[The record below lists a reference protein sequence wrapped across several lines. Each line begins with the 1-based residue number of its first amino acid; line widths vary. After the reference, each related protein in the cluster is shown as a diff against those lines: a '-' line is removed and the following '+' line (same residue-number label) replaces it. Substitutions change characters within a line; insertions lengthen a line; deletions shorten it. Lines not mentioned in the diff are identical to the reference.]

1 MTTIE
6 MARKMADYQQVE
18 SAQKAYALVLG
29 QAEKTP
35 EEELEAANY
44 IFFSQG
50 SYQMAYA
57 SFVSLYNRGYYQA
70 ELMDLMLQAFYLP
83 NVDEQKAR
91 YEANCQALAK
101 YAYLFQKDFPAF
113 EDLPVL
119 FFPYDD
125 QGFIPFSKSEN
136 QFGAYI
142 DFNRPVIDR
151 YFFKDLENP
160 ILARDVFSQYQLEY
174 LNDNVRKSEWVGR
187 ENHIYLHYRDWA
199 MFCAHLSCLDF
210 VSLLKDE
217 KFVFLIGDEI
227 CQYPIDFK
235 ARFGIDYSQY
245 PVKPIGIREVKRMIW
260 HTQLASH
267 NGTDFFNEVLYGHPN
282 LLIIGTTML
291 KDMLEN
297 IQTAKENLRK
307 RKLNNSYTQLQL
319 SQLKAP
325 TDKDILV
332 SLFLDEKYARNGLDT
347 KSRIVPALLFQPH
360 FSNIQY
366 ELRYNEQTR
375 KTALFSKE
383 YDKIKDSPIFRE
395 FKYIKAFTAM
405 RRITTSYGATIRFM
419 QEYKESPRDKR
430 NNLVGDAFSQWLLN
444 RSFMVDPQDRLYQ
457 DSVLVRFEDG
467 KLNPTATFTALAAF
481 LDIPYAESMTYC
493 SGIGG
498 LNPETLKGN
507 NRGFDP
513 AAVYRTYDDYSD
525 DADRA
530 LLEYFLRDA
539 YARYGYTFH
548 YYHGEEVDLSWI
560 DEKLAQMTTLDRRM
574 METFQTAIH
583 IDVTAGDG
591 TLLDN
596 QNTARAMAEKR
607 VEGARGNRYNITRA
621 LFQGLQFVGHSGQ
634 PLRFMDQLKLDP
646 ALLEQPLYH

>member
-6 MARKMADYQQVE
+6 MARKLADYQQVE
-18 SAQKAYALVLG
+18 GAQKAYALVLG
-29 QAEKTP
+29 QEEKTP

-44 IFFSQG
+44 LFFSQG

-57 SFVSLYNRGYYQA
+57 AYVSLYNRGYFQS
-70 ELMDLMLQAFYLP
+70 EIMDLMLQAFYLP
-83 NVDEQKAR
+83 NADEQKTR
-91 YEANCQALAK
+91 YEANCQALAQ
-101 YAYLFQKDFPAF
+101 YPYFFRKDFPAF
-113 EDLPVL
+113 EDLPLL

-125 QGFIPFSKSEN
+125 NGVIPFSKHDN
-136 QFGAYI
+136 QFSAYV
-142 DFNRPVIDR
+142 DFRRPVIDR

-160 ILARDVFSQYQLEY
+160 ILAKDVFSQYQLEY
-174 LNDNVRKSEWVGR
+174 LNDNVRKSDWVGR
-187 ENHIYLHYRDWA
+187 DNHIYLHYSDWTV
-199 MFCAHLSCLDF
+199 FCSHLSCLDLIP
-210 VSLLKDE
+210 LLEEQKL
-217 KFVFLIGDEI
+217 VFLIEDEI
-227 CQYPIDFK
+227 SQYPIDFQ

-260 HTQLASH
+260 HTQLAAH

-291 KDMLEN
+291 KEILKSIEQVKDR
-297 IQTAKENLRK
+297 LRK
-307 RKLNNSYTQLQL
+307 RKLGKSYTQLQL

-332 SLFLDEKYARNGLDT
+332 SLFLDEKYARNGLDA
-347 KSRIVPALLFQPH
+347 KSRIVPALLLQPH

-366 ELRYNEQTR
+366 ELHYNETTK

-383 YDKIKDSPIFRE
+383 YDAIKDSPIFRE

-419 QEYKESPRDKR
+419 QEYQESPNSKKK
-430 NNLVGDAFSQWLLN
+430 NLVGDAFSQRLLN
-444 RSFMVDPQDRLYQ
+444 RSFMVDPKDRLYQ

-467 KLNPTATFTALAAF
+467 KLNPTATFTALAEF
-481 LDIPYAESMTYC
+481 LDLPYTESMTYC

-498 LNPETLKGN
+498 INPESLKGN
-507 NRGFDP
+507 DRGFDP
-513 AAVYRTYDDYSD
+513 TAVYRTYDDYSD

-530 LLEYFLRDA
+530 LLEYFMRDA
-539 YARYGYTFH
+539 YAQYGYEFH

-560 DEKLAQMTTLDRRM
+560 DEKLSQMTTLDRRM
-574 METFQTAIH
+574 LETFLKAVCVE
-583 IDVTAGDG
+583 VTTSDG
-591 TLLDN
+591 TPLDN
-596 QNTARAMAEKR
+596 LDTARSMAEKR
-607 VEGARGNRYNITRA
+607 VAGARNNRFNITRA
-621 LFQGLQFVGHSGQ
+621 LFRGLCFVSHSGQ

>member
-83 NVDEQKAR
+83 NVDEQKVR
-91 YEANCQALAK
+91 YEANCRALAK
-101 YAYLFQKDFPAF
+101 YAYIFQKDFLAF
-113 EDLPVL
+113 EDLPIL

-125 QGFIPFSKSEN
+125 QGFIPFSKAEN
-136 QFGAYI
+136 KFDAYV
-142 DFNRPVIDR
+142 DFHRPVIDR

-160 ILARDVFSQYQLEY
+160 ILAQDVFSQYQLEY

-187 ENHIYLHYRDWA
+187 ENHVYLHYSDWA
-199 MFCAHLSCLDF
+199 MFCAYLSCLDF
-210 VSLLKDE
+210 VSLLEEE
-217 KFVFLIGDEI
+217 KFVFLFADEI
-227 CQYPIDFK
+227 SQYPIDFK

-245 PVKPIGIREVKRMIW
+245 PVKPIGIREVNRMIW
-260 HTQLASH
+260 HTQLAAH
-267 NGTDFFNEVLYGHPN
+267 NGTDFFNEILYDHPN
-282 LLIIGTTML
+282 LLIMGTTML
-291 KDMLEN
+291 KEVLKG
-297 IQTAKENLRK
+297 IQQVKENLRK
-307 RKLNNSYTQLQL
+307 RKLNKSYIQLQL

-332 SLFLDEKYARNGLDT
+332 SMFLDEKYARNGLDT
-347 KSRIVPALLFQPH
+347 NSRIVPALLFQPH
-360 FSNIQY
+360 FVNIEY
-366 ELRYNEQTR
+366 ELHYNETTR

-383 YDKIKDSPIFRE
+383 YDEIKDSPIFRE
-395 FKYIKAFTAM
+395 FKYIKAFSAM

-419 QEYKESPRDKR
+419 QEYRQTPNKKQKS
-430 NNLVGDAFSQWLLN
+430 LVADVFCQRLLN
-444 RSFMVDPQDRLYQ
+444 RSFMVDPKDRLYQ

-467 KLNPTATFTALAAF
+467 KLNPTATFTALAEF
-481 LDIPYAESMTYC
+481 LDLPYAESMTYC
-493 SGIGG
+493 SGASGI
-498 LNPETLKGN
+498 NPESLKGH

-513 AAVYRTYDDYSD
+513 AAVYRTYDDYCD

-530 LLEYFLRDA
+530 LLEYFMRDV
-539 YARYGYTFH
+539 YARYGYQFH
-548 YYHGEEVDLSWI
+548 YYQGEDVDLSWI
-560 DEKLAQMTTLDRRM
+560 DEKLSQMTTLDRRM
-574 METFQTAIH
+574 LETFQEAVRVE
-583 IDVTAGDG
+583 VTAKDG
-591 TLLDN
+591 TPVDN
-596 QNTARAMAEKR
+596 LGTARAMAEQR
-607 VEGARGNRYNITRA
+607 VTKARSNRYNITRA

>member
-210 VSLLKDE
+210 VSLLKEE

-235 ARFGIDYSQY
+235 VRFGIDYSQY

-607 VEGARGNRYNITRA
+607 GEGARSNRYNITRA